1 MGTQLPLPQRGTA
14 PPIFGP
20 YLLRLN
26 GCIAQDTTWYGG
38 RPASAQVT
46 VFSGDPATP
55 KKGHTHPHP
64 IFGLCLL
71 WPNGWMDQNTTW
83 YRGKR
88 HLSVIWGRSCPLKE
102 APPIFCSCLLWP
114 NGWMG
119 ETPLGTEVDIGPGH
133 IVLDGVPAP
142 RERGTAAPLFLAHV
156 YCDHGHPSQL
166 LLSSCCICIVCI
178 AVYCI
183 HV

>member
-46 VFSGDPATP
+46 VRWGPSYPQ
-55 KKGHTHPHP
+55 KK
-64 IFGLCLL
+64 GLCLL
-71 WPNGWMDQNTTW
+71 WRNGWMDQNATW

-88 HLSVIWGRSCPLKE
+88 QLRRRCVIWGRSS
-102 APPIFCSCLLWP
+102 PPKRDTARQWSAHVYCGQTA
-114 NGWMG
+114 GWIQR
-119 ETPLGTEVDIGPGH
+119 PLGTEVDMGPGH

-142 RERGTAAPLFLAHV
+142 RERGTAAPPLFDPCLLWPWSPISVTAELLYMCSV
-156 YCDHGHPSQL
+156 Y
-166 LLSSCCICIVCI
+166 
-178 AVYCI
+178 YCI
-183 HV
+183 LHPCVGL